1 MSSPPPPYAM
11 QCADRSSMLK
21 AQRHLKVSKKEASL
35 CFARGFP
42 NPNPFQV
49 TCRRNV
55 EEDVQI
61 HKGSWNE
68 RINNTN

>member
-1 MSSPPPPYAM
+1 MSSPPPPDAM
-11 QCADRSSMLK
+11 QCADRSSMLQ

-49 TCRRNV
+49 TCRRNGEEGVQTNSQGLV
-55 EEDVQI
+55 E
-61 HKGSWNE
+61 
-68 RINNTN
+68 